1 MKVKDI
7 MTKNVKTIS
16 PNATMEE
23 AAQEM
28 RKNKIGCLVVV
39 EGEKPIGIITE
50 RDLAYKIIAQGK
62 NLETKVKEV
71 MSSDLKTID
80 KDANIKQAAKLM
92 ASHVIRRLPVVE
104 KGKLI
109 GIVTIDDIMRAEKI
123 GEDRRSYQYT

>member
-62 NLETKVKEV
+62 SLETKVREV
-71 MSSDLKTID
+71 MSSDLKTIE

>member
-62 NLETKVKEV
+62 SLETKVKEV

-80 KDANIKQAAKLM
+80 KDADIKQAAKLM

>member
-39 EGEKPIGIITE
+39 EDEKPIGIITE

-62 NLETKVKEV
+62 SLETKVKEV
-71 MSSDLKTID
+71 MSSDLKTIE
-80 KDANIKQAAKLM
+80 KDENIKQAAKLM

>member
-62 NLETKVKEV
+62 SLETKVKEV
-71 MSSDLKTID
+71 MSSDLKTIE
-80 KDANIKQAAKLM
+80 KDADIKQAAKLM

>member
-80 KDANIKQAAKLM
+80 KDANIKQAARLM

-104 KGKLI
+104 KGKLV

>member
-7 MTKNVKTIS
+7 MTRNVKTIS

-28 RKNKIGCLVVV
+28 RENKIGCLVVV

-62 NLETKVKEV
+62 SLETKVREV
-71 MSSDLKTID
+71 MSSDLKTIE